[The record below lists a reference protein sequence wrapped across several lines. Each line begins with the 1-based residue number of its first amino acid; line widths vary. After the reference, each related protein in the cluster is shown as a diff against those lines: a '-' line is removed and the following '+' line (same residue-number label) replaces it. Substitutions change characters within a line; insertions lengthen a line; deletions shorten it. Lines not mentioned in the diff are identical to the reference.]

1 MARLSLLV
9 AEFGEDIPY
18 VGALANGFPFR
29 GRRVPFLNYQKGIY
43 RAAVQ
48 TGPAALSIQTS
59 SKSPY
64 DDEVVADGFLYAYRA
79 GDVDQSDNRALRA
92 AHDLQVPVVY
102 FVGTRPGT
110 SQSSLASSERTTWR
124 RAWFWWRRAPSRG
137 QWMSPNRS
145 RSKIRSNGGMRCAR
159 IDFGEPASYVLG
171 MSVLKPRLRGLS
183 HAIAFVIA
191 LPLGLALVL
200 EADTGRGRL
209 SAIVFAA
216 TVAAMFG
223 ASALYHSPNW
233 REAPRRWLR
242 RVDHAGIYAL
252 IAGTYTA
259 FGLIALS
266 GYWRWVVLSIVWAGA
281 LAGIVFKFA
290 WLDAPKWISAV
301 IGVALG
307 WVGVVVAPQLLHA
320 IGVGA
325 LLLVLAG
332 GLLYT
337 LGALVYALRRPDPRP
352 AVFGFHEVF
361 HVLVIAAVA
370 CQYSAVAFFVLP
382 EH

>member
-1 MARLSLLV
+1 MDLL
-9 AEFGEDIPY
+9 
-18 VGALANGFPFR
+18 
-29 GRRVPFLNYQKGIY
+29 
-43 RAAVQ
+43 
-48 TGPAALSIQTS
+48 
-59 SKSPY
+59 
-64 DDEVVADGFLYAYRA
+64 
-79 GDVDQSDNRALRA
+79 
-92 AHDLQVPVVY
+92 
-102 FVGTRPGT
+102 
-110 SQSSLASSERTTWR
+110 
-124 RAWFWWRRAPSRG
+124 AP
-137 QWMSPNRS
+137 
-145 RSKIRSNGGMRCAR
+145 
-159 IDFGEPASYVLG
+159 
-171 MSVLKPRLRGLS
+171 KPRLRGLS
-183 HAIAFVIA
+183 HAVAFVIA
-191 LPLGLALVL
+191 LPLGLALIL

-216 TVAAMFG
+216 TVATMFG
-223 ASALYHSPNW
+223 ASALYNVPNW

-242 RVDHAGIYAL
+242 RVDHAGIYGL

-259 FGLIALS
+259 FGLLVLS

-281 LAGIVFKFA
+281 LAAIVFKFA
-290 WLDAPKWISAV
+290 WVDAPKWISAL

-307 WVGVVVAPQLLHA
+307 WVGVIVSPQLLHA

-325 LLLVLAG
+325 LLLMLAG

>member
-1 MARLSLLV
+1 MDLLV
-9 AEFGEDIPY
+9 
-18 VGALANGFPFR
+18 
-29 GRRVPFLNYQKGIY
+29 
-43 RAAVQ
+43 
-48 TGPAALSIQTS
+48 S
-59 SKSPY
+59 
-64 DDEVVADGFLYAYRA
+64 
-79 GDVDQSDNRALRA
+79 
-92 AHDLQVPVVY
+92 
-102 FVGTRPGT
+102 
-110 SQSSLASSERTTWR
+110 
-124 RAWFWWRRAPSRG
+124 
-137 QWMSPNRS
+137 
-145 RSKIRSNGGMRCAR
+145 
-159 IDFGEPASYVLG
+159 
-171 MSVLKPRLRGLS
+171 KPRLRGLS
-183 HAIAFVIA
+183 HAVAFVIA

-223 ASALYHSPNW
+223 ASALYNVPNW

-259 FGLIALS
+259 FGLLVLS

-281 LAGIVFKFA
+281 LAAIVFKFA
-290 WLDAPKWISAV
+290 WVDAPKWISAV

-307 WVGVVVAPQLLHA
+307 WVGVIVSPQLLHA

-325 LLLVLAG
+325 LLLMLAG

>member
-1 MARLSLLV
+1 M
-9 AEFGEDIPY
+9 EM
-18 VGALANGFPFR
+18 LAP
-29 GRRVPFLNYQKGIY
+29 
-43 RAAVQ
+43 
-48 TGPAALSIQTS
+48 
-59 SKSPY
+59 
-64 DDEVVADGFLYAYRA
+64 
-79 GDVDQSDNRALRA
+79 
-92 AHDLQVPVVY
+92 
-102 FVGTRPGT
+102 
-110 SQSSLASSERTTWR
+110 
-124 RAWFWWRRAPSRG
+124 
-137 QWMSPNRS
+137 
-145 RSKIRSNGGMRCAR
+145 
-159 IDFGEPASYVLG
+159 
-171 MSVLKPRLRGLS
+171 KPRLRGLS
-183 HAIAFVIA
+183 HAVAFFIAV
-191 LPLGLALVL
+191 PLGFALIL
-200 EADTGRGRL
+200 QADTARGRL

-242 RVDHAGIYAL
+242 RLDHAGIYAL

-259 FGLIALS
+259 FGLLALN

>member
-1 MARLSLLV
+1 MPL
-9 AEFGEDIPY
+9 P
-18 VGALANGFPFR
+18 GALAP
-29 GRRVPFLNYQKGIY
+29 
-43 RAAVQ
+43 
-48 TGPAALSIQTS
+48 
-59 SKSPY
+59 
-64 DDEVVADGFLYAYRA
+64 
-79 GDVDQSDNRALRA
+79 
-92 AHDLQVPVVY
+92 
-102 FVGTRPGT
+102 
-110 SQSSLASSERTTWR
+110 
-124 RAWFWWRRAPSRG
+124 
-137 QWMSPNRS
+137 
-145 RSKIRSNGGMRCAR
+145 
-159 IDFGEPASYVLG
+159 
-171 MSVLKPRLRGLS
+171 KPRLRGLS
-183 HAIAFVIA
+183 HAVAFVVA

-223 ASALYHSPNW
+223 ASALYNVPNW

-259 FGLIALS
+259 FGLLVLS

-281 LAGIVFKFA
+281 LAAIVFKFA
-290 WLDAPKWISAV
+290 WVDAPKWISAV
-301 IGVALG
+301 IGVVLG
-307 WVGVVVAPQLLHA
+307 WVGVIVSPQLLHA

-325 LLLVLAG
+325 LLLMLAG

>member
-1 MARLSLLV
+1 MDRL
-9 AEFGEDIPY
+9 
-18 VGALANGFPFR
+18 
-29 GRRVPFLNYQKGIY
+29 
-43 RAAVQ
+43 
-48 TGPAALSIQTS
+48 
-59 SKSPY
+59 
-64 DDEVVADGFLYAYRA
+64 
-79 GDVDQSDNRALRA
+79 
-92 AHDLQVPVVY
+92 
-102 FVGTRPGT
+102 
-110 SQSSLASSERTTWR
+110 
-124 RAWFWWRRAPSRG
+124 AP
-137 QWMSPNRS
+137 
-145 RSKIRSNGGMRCAR
+145 
-159 IDFGEPASYVLG
+159 
-171 MSVLKPRLRGLS
+171 KPRLRGLS
-183 HAIAFVIA
+183 HAVAFVIA
-191 LPLGLALVL
+191 LPLGLALIL

-223 ASALYHSPNW
+223 ASALYNVPNW

-259 FGLIALS
+259 FGLLVLS

-281 LAGIVFKFA
+281 LAAIVFNFA
-290 WLDAPKWISAV
+290 WIDAPKWISAV
-301 IGVALG
+301 IAVALG
-307 WVGVVVAPQLLHA
+307 WVGVIVSPQLLHA

-325 LLLVLAG
+325 LLLMLAG

>member
-1 MARLSLLV
+1 MDL
-9 AEFGEDIPY
+9 
-18 VGALANGFPFR
+18 
-29 GRRVPFLNYQKGIY
+29 
-43 RAAVQ
+43 
-48 TGPAALSIQTS
+48 PA
-59 SKSPY
+59 P
-64 DDEVVADGFLYAYRA
+64 
-79 GDVDQSDNRALRA
+79 
-92 AHDLQVPVVY
+92 
-102 FVGTRPGT
+102 
-110 SQSSLASSERTTWR
+110 
-124 RAWFWWRRAPSRG
+124 
-137 QWMSPNRS
+137 
-145 RSKIRSNGGMRCAR
+145 
-159 IDFGEPASYVLG
+159 
-171 MSVLKPRLRGLS
+171 KPRLRGLL
-183 HAIAFVIA
+183 HAAAFVVA
-191 LPLGLALVL
+191 LPLGLALIL
-200 EADTGRGRL
+200 EAHTGRGRL

-259 FGLIALS
+259 FGLLVLS

-281 LAGIVFKFA
+281 LAAIVFKFA
-290 WLDAPKWISAV
+290 WDDAPKWISAL

-307 WVGVVVAPQLLHA
+307 WIGVIVFPQLLHA

-325 LLLVLAG
+325 LVLMLAG

-337 LGALVYALRRPDPRP
+337 LGALVYALRRPDPLP